1 MDIKLIAVEDCS
13 VIKLSECSQQG
24 IEQAILSSVLGRVFV
39 VGENNYYCGV
49 FSVDSCDTFN
59 NIDNI
64 RQIPVIISE
73 SNLSDRS
80 VTEQAIKIYSEKDSW
95 KYGILP
101 VTNNK
106 NQLIGGVSYTESRWD
121 KEKIVCL
128 TRMAYYAEKKI
139 PLEQL
144 FISGKYKRVAFWGV
158 DELSLTFA
166 NEIRHFKSVEM
177 LGIYENKKRQ
187 KYINVDFLNY
197 EVNVNF
203 VNSLSDL
210 LNLNADLI
218 IVTDWTARNIGK
230 HAVFKKSNSVVYLP
244 GLLTKYFKSS
254 FVNSAGI
261 NDIIEHNYKVEIET
275 HGIKLFIVR
284 VPTEYDINIPIKAP
298 TFEKEDR
305 IKWFEQQWEVQRSST
320 VFQEFNKAR
329 EKFVKGIKKDNGLI
343 SYVDFR
349 SENLNYINK
358 QRVVL
363 NAPKEYENT
372 IYLIGPCL
380 VLSQMHFD
388 DKTLGYYVQEKIIEQ
403 GLKYRVVAFGLPND
417 ADRYYWIELLKRQR
431 MDPGDKIFL
440 FDQTYRQSYWDLDL
454 LDIFSE
460 LYEQYG
466 ANFYYDMPIH
476 CGKEANKKIAEFLC
490 SYVEQHQDVRCEC
503 LPQTPEPE
511 QLHDAKKTNFS
522 ANPQLKKY
530 QEFIQNSAVHKM
542 PKIGSIVMNCNPFT
556 LGHQYLVEY
565 AAAQVDYLYIFVVE
579 EDKSYFKFEDRIEL
593 VKSGTSHLKNVKVLP
608 SGQFIISALTFSE
621 YFDKANLEGAT
632 IDTSLDV
639 ETFGRQIAPCLDIS
653 VRFVG
658 EEPLDPITAQYNQS
672 MKEILPK
679 YGIELREIPRKCL
692 GGVISASRVRKCLK
706 ENNWDEIKRLV
717 PKTTYLFLERK
728 FK

>member
-1 MDIKLIAVEDCS
+1 MDIRLIAAEDCC

-24 IEQAILSSVLGRVFV
+24 IERAILSSVLGRVFV

-80 VTEQAIKIYSEKDSW
+80 VTEQAIKIYFEKDSC

-121 KEKIVCL
+121 KEKIACL

-139 PLEQL
+139 SLEQL
-144 FISGKYKRVAFWGV
+144 FISGNCKRVALWGV

-166 NEIRHFKSVEM
+166 NEMRHFESVEL

-187 KYINVDFLNY
+187 KYINIDFLNY

-203 VNSLSDL
+203 VNSLFDI

-230 HAVFKKSNSVVYLP
+230 HTVFKKNKAVYLP
-244 GLLTKYFKSS
+244 DLLIKGLN
-254 FVNSAGI
+254 NSARI
-261 NDIIEHNYKVEIET
+261 NSLVEHNYKVEIET
-275 HGIKLFIVR
+275 HGIKLFMVR
-284 VPTEYDINIPIKAP
+284 VPTEKDMNIPIKAP

-320 VFQEFNKAR
+320 VFQEFSKA
-329 EKFVKGIKKDNGLI
+329 KSKLLKGIKKDNGLI
-343 SYVDFR
+343 GYINFR

-380 VLSQMHFD
+380 VLSQLHFD
-388 DKTLGYYVQEKIIEQ
+388 DKTLGYYVQEKLIEQ
-403 GLKYRVVAFGLPND
+403 GLKYRVVAFGLPTD

-431 MDPGDKIFL
+431 MDSGDKIFL
-440 FDQTYRQSYWDLDL
+440 FDQTNRQSHWDLDL

-466 ANFYYDMPIH
+466 ADFYYDMPIH

-490 SYVEQHQDVRCEC
+490 SYVEQHQNVSCEYI
-503 LPQTPEPE
+503 PQVSE
-511 QLHDAKKTNFS
+511 QLHYEKNTSLS

-530 QEFIQNSAVHKM
+530 QEFIQNNAIHKM
-542 PKIGSIVMNCNPFT
+542 PKVGSIVMNCNPFT

-565 AAAQVDYLYIFVVE
+565 AAAQVDYLYVFVVE

-621 YFDKANLEGAT
+621 YFDKANLEGTT

-679 YGIELREIPRKCL
+679 YGVELREIPRKCL
-692 GGVISASRVRKCLK
+692 GGVISASRVRKCLE

-717 PKTTYLFLERK
+717 PETTYLFLERK
-728 FK
+728 YK

>member
-1 MDIKLIAVEDCS
+1 MDIRLIAAEDCC

-24 IEQAILSSVLGRVFV
+24 IERAILSSVLGRVFV
-39 VGENNYYCGV
+39 VGENNYYWGV

-59 NIDNI
+59 KINDLK
-64 RQIPVIISE
+64 QIPVIISE
-73 SNLSDRS
+73 SNLSDLS
-80 VTEQAIKIYSEKDSW
+80 VMEQAIKIYSEKDSW
-95 KYGILP
+95 KFGILP
-101 VTNNK
+101 VINNR
-106 NQLIGGVSYTESRWD
+106 NQLIGGVSYTESRFE
-121 KEKIVCL
+121 KEKIACL
-128 TRMAYYAEKKI
+128 ARLAYYAEKKI

-144 FISGKYKRVAFWGV
+144 FISGNCKRVALWGV

-166 NEIRHFKSVEM
+166 NEIRHFESVEL

-187 KYINVDFLNY
+187 KYINIDFLNY

-203 VNSLSDL
+203 VNSLSDI

-230 HAVFKKSNSVVYLP
+230 HTVLKKNKAVYLP
-244 GLLTKYFKSS
+244 DLLIKGLN
-254 FVNSAGI
+254 NSARI
-261 NDIIEHNYKVEIET
+261 NSLVEHNYKVEIET
-275 HGIKLFIVR
+275 HDIKLFMVR
-284 VPTEYDINIPIKAP
+284 VPTEKDMNIPIKAP

-320 VFQEFNKAR
+320 VFQEFSKA
-329 EKFVKGIKKDNGLI
+329 KSKLLKGIKKDNGLI
-343 SYVDFR
+343 GYINFR

-380 VLSQMHFD
+380 VLSQLHFD
-388 DKTLGYYVQEKIIEQ
+388 DKTLGYYVQEKLIEQ
-403 GLKYRVVAFGLPND
+403 GLKYRVVAFGLPTD

-431 MDPGDKIFL
+431 MDSGDKIFL
-440 FDQTYRQSYWDLDL
+440 FDQTNRQSHWDLDL

-466 ANFYYDMPIH
+466 ADFYYDMPIH

-490 SYVEQHQDVRCEC
+490 SYVEQHQNVSCEYI
-503 LPQTPEPE
+503 PQVSE
-511 QLHDAKKTNFS
+511 QLHYEKNTSLS

-530 QEFIQNSAVHKM
+530 QEFIQNNAIHKM
-542 PKIGSIVMNCNPFT
+542 PKVGSIVMNCNPFT

-565 AAAQVDYLYIFVVE
+565 AAAQVDYLYVFVVE

-621 YFDKANLEGAT
+621 YFDKANLEGTT

-679 YGIELREIPRKCL
+679 YGVELREIPRKCL
-692 GGVISASRVRKCLK
+692 GGVISASRVRKCLE

-717 PKTTYLFLERK
+717 PETTYLFLERK
-728 FK
+728 YK